1 LHGEW
6 LRYNQL
12 KSIVLILSL
21 LFFGCLDS
29 KKNIDKVR
37 WSTIQTIELSKI
49 NSDIELEK
57 PTIDVGIYLPSN
69 LDSSFNKVDLKMLIK
84 GFKSAKRI
92 YEPANVQLNLLWIKT
107 GNINKKFLS
116 IQANEMPTIARTEY
130 LNMYEHMKR
139 HPAKL
144 TEETSMAFQSIIEPS
159 INNHR
164 TIYLIV
170 LQDVFFP
177 FLEVSEGRNWMIKTV
192 RTGGLS
198 FPTYSYVNSIPKE
211 HRGAITI
218 TNLSRQDRL
227 KRTIAH
233 EIGHKAMN
241 VSHEYYNMNP
251 EHEIYAEGGLMIYGQ
266 GEEIPS
272 GEKGRWHLERLLL
285 SPFIYKKNASGKKI
299 WNPDYKEYGH
309 YYDPIYGEFSIKFKG
324 TSPIEENW

>member
-29 KKNIDKVR
+29 KKNIDKVQ

-116 IQANEMPTIARTEY
+116 IQANEIPTIARTEY

-251 EHEIYAEGGLMIYGQ
+251 EHEIYA
-266 GEEIPS
+266 
-272 GEKGRWHLERLLL
+272 
-285 SPFIYKKNASGKKI
+285 
-299 WNPDYKEYGH
+299 
-309 YYDPIYGEFSIKFKG
+309 
-324 TSPIEENW
+324 